1 MSIYTV
7 VGGNGFIGSEIVR
20 HLHSLHKDVWIPE
33 RNDPNIFSK
42 KLGTL
47 IYCAG
52 NGDCQLKPFDVLTAN
67 CLLLS
72 EFLQNADFDRLIYVS
87 STRLYMN
94 VDESSETSDLIIRQD
109 DNRRLF
115 NLTKLVA
122 EELCF
127 KSGKPF
133 TIVRPSN
140 VYGVALKSP
149 LFLPSITRNAI
160 INGRIDMYVDK
171 NYEKDYVS
179 VTDVAESV
187 IKLSNNKEAEGEI
200 INIASGTNTSSEQ
213 IASVLIQNTNCVVN
227 WHENNATKEI
237 FPITDIS
244 LLKKLIPDYKPRS
257 VLSDLSDMIQLFKSE
272 LQIKS

>member
-1 MSIYTV
+1 M
-7 VGGNGFIGSEIVR
+7 
-20 HLHSLHKDVWIPE
+20 
-33 RNDPNIFSK
+33 
-42 KLGTL
+42 
-47 IYCAG
+47 
-52 NGDCQLKPFDVLTAN
+52 
-67 CLLLS
+67 
-72 EFLQNADFDRLIYVS
+72 
-87 STRLYMN
+87 
-94 VDESSETSDLIIRQD
+94 
-109 DNRRLF
+109 
-115 NLTKLVA
+115 
-122 EELCF
+122 
-127 KSGKPF
+127 
-133 TIVRPSN
+133 
-140 VYGVALKSP
+140 
-149 LFLPSITRNAI
+149 PSITRNAI

-187 IKLSNNKEAEGEI
+187 IKLSNNKKAEGEI